1 MGTFV
6 GIVVVVVILYFILSG
21 NKKGKLREQEVSSQ
35 LLKKPSP
42 LSEAEASVALF
53 NAHKAWLS
61 SRWSEANKHNDA
73 GDNTKTFPSWFFDE
87 ATERQI
93 NLLTEKGISLSGGEL
108 SKGQAS
114 DVIGLFF
121 PAEECDKEMLKFFKV
136 PIKGL
141 NQTTAR
147 AEVAKLQADPEKAA
161 AWDQRPADSVQKEF
175 YRFFGI
181 KVPSRL
187 TYLAA
192 TEYISK
198 HQQTLDSP
206 QLDDWDSYESIL
218 DELMDKDTRDSY
230 DIKKPSVTTIRAAI
244 KALRQSGIPMSD
256 LENDL
261 EIVTQKLIELQSE
274 LER

>member
-1 MGTFV
+1 MELIG
-6 GIVVVVVILYFILSG
+6 GVVVVVLALYFILAG
-21 NKKGKLREQEVSSQ
+21 HKKGKTKGQTVSNRS
-35 LLKKPSP
+35 LKKAAR
-42 LSEAEASVALF
+42 LSEAEPSVAVF
-53 NAHKAWLS
+53 NEHKAWLS
-61 SRWSEANKHNDA
+61 SRWSEANRHNDA
-73 GDNTKTFPSWFFDE
+73 GDTKTFPSWFFDE
-87 ATERQI
+87 ATERQL
-93 NLLTEKGISLSGGEL
+93 NLLTDKGISLSGGQL

-121 PAEECDKEMLKFFKV
+121 PVEEGDKQVLRFFKV

-147 AEVAKLQADPEKAA
+147 AEVVKLQADPERAL
-161 AWDQRPADSVQKEF
+161 AWGQRPAEPIQKEF
-175 YRFFGI
+175 YRFFGV
-181 KVPSRL
+181 KVPSGL

-206 QLDDWDSYESIL
+206 QLDDWDSYRSIL

-230 DIKKPSVTTIRAAI
+230 DIKKPSVATVRAAI
-244 KALRQSGIPMSD
+244 DALRQSGISLSE
-256 LENDL
+256 LEEDL
-261 EIVTQKLIELQSE
+261 EIVTQKLIELQPE